1 MMRFIRKS
9 RVGLVAL
16 AGFALVLTACSPTNG
31 SAGESGGHLTVVKT
45 TAQRTL
51 DPAHSQ
57 AGAVNHGGG
66 GGSNAVFDLLLY
78 HDEDDNIQYVLAE
91 DLSTEDGKTWELR
104 LRPGIEF
111 SDGTPLTA
119 EAVKFSWERLLDPA
133 LGSTYLQDAAR
144 ISSIEVVD
152 ETTATFE
159 IVSVDYNFPYTIEI
173 SALNWIVPTWADD
186 DRDAFGQNPVGAGP
200 FVVDSWGA
208 DDTLELVRN
217 ENYWQDGLPKLNS
230 MTILTNPAAT
240 TSADLFR
247 TGAAQIRLDVRPI
260 SEDELASLNA
270 TSIARYFDGGT
281 YLGFNT
287 ARPPFDDVR
296 ARQALA
302 AAINNEQVNELA
314 YEGLNIPAETI
325 VAPGSAWYD
334 PSLTQRYDPTF
345 AQDMFNELAAEGKP
359 VKFTF
364 VATALAGSAALAQLL
379 PTVLGEY
386 DNVEIQVETIDVA
399 NFVSIVLQER
409 DFDAVGM
416 PAQGVNP
423 ALAFA
428 VLGSGGSGQIAT
440 SWASPEFEAALTASR
455 SSDDP
460 EVVIE
465 AYLAM
470 QEEIL
475 AQVPAHFL
483 TLGSSFVA
491 VADGVDGLIVTR
503 SGIPI
508 YSETTYT
515 AP

>member
-1 MMRFIRKS
+1 MMRFNRKS
-9 RVGLVAL
+9 LVGLVTL
-16 AGFALVLTACSPTNG
+16 AVGALVLAACSPADGGT
-31 SAGESGGHLTVVKT
+31 SETGGHLTVVKA
-45 TAQRTL
+45 TASRTL
-51 DPAHSQ
+51 DPAHGQS
-57 AGAVNHGGG
+57 GAVNHGGAG
-66 GGSNAVFDLLLY
+66 GTNAVFDVLLY
-78 HDEDDNIQYVLAE
+78 HDEEDSIQYVLAE
-91 DLSTEDGKTWELR
+91 DLSTDDGRTWTLTLR
-104 LRPGIEF
+104 SGIEF

-119 EAVKFSWERLLDPA
+119 DAVKFSWERLLDPE
-133 LGSTYLQDAAR
+133 LGSTYLQDASR
-144 ISSIEVVD
+144 IASIEAVD
-152 ETTATFE
+152 ESTVTFE
-159 IVSVDYNFPYTIEI
+159 IVSVDYNFPYTIET
-173 SALNWIVPTWADD
+173 SALNWVVPTWADD
-186 DRDAFGQNPVGAGP
+186 DRDAFGQKPVGAGP

-217 ENYWQDGLPKLNS
+217 ENYWQDGLPRLDS
-230 MTILTNPAAT
+230 MTILTNPSTT

-247 TGAAQIRLDVRPI
+247 TGAAQVRLDVRPI
-260 SEDELASLNA
+260 RDAELESFNA

-296 ARQALA
+296 ARQAVA
-302 AAINNEQVNELA
+302 AAIDNEQVNDLA

-334 PSLTQRYDPTF
+334 PSLVQRYDPEF
-345 AQDMFNELAAEGKP
+345 AQDTFNELAAEGKP
-359 VKFTF
+359 VRFTF

-379 PTVLGEY
+379 PTVLGAY

-399 NFVSIVLQER
+399 NFVSIVMQER
-409 DFDAVGM
+409 DFDAVGL

-423 ALAFA
+423 ALAFGI
-428 VLGSGGSGQIAT
+428 LGPGGSGQLAT
-440 SWASPEFEAALTASR
+440 SWVSPEFDAALTASR
-455 SSDDP
+455 SSDDHA
-460 EVVIE
+460 VVVD

-475 AQVPAHFL
+475 AEVPAHFL
-483 TLGSSFVA
+483 TLGSSFIA

-508 YSETTYT
+508 YTETTYA